1 MRTGEFMKYD
11 GVVIGGG
18 LVGLAAAWHFR
29 RLGPNR
35 VLVLE
40 QFDHGHTRG
49 SSHGTSRIIR
59 SAYPS
64 PAYVHLM
71 RAVTREEWPRLE
83 ALAGRQLVFP
93 CPACFFGRGALFDA
107 YAETMRAFPDE
118 VELLSGS
125 RAAPLFPALRLERV
139 DAIVDRTAGVLAAG
153 RTMNLLR
160 GLCEESGVEI
170 REGTRVTGWSFEP
183 EAIRVGYDG
192 GEVLARHIMVAA
204 GAWMPELLPFLRSRL
219 FVARQTIGYFRL
231 DGPMTV
237 GPFPVWC
244 YLGDAAN
251 DFYYGLPEFEREGVK
266 LARHLTANRSDD
278 PNVPAEP
285 DPRALD
291 DLHRFASARFMSPVL
306 EMTGSER
313 CLYTCTPTEDFI
325 IDRHPDDA
333 RMVFA
338 SACSGHGFK
347 FGPLTGRILA
357 ELVLMG
363 KTSVPEFEEHRATFA
378 IAP

>member
-1 MRTGEFMKYD
+1 MKYD

-18 LVGLAAAWHFR
+18 LVGMAAAWHFR
-29 RLGPNR
+29 RLGPTR

-40 QFDHGHTRG
+40 RFQHGHGQG

-83 ALAGRQLVFP
+83 SLAGTQLVFP
-93 CPACFFGRGALFDA
+93 CQACFFGRGALFDA
-107 YAETMRAFPDE
+107 YAGTMEGFPNE

-125 RAAPLFPALRLERV
+125 EAAPLFPSLRLEGV
-139 DAIVDRTAGVLAAG
+139 DAIVDRTAGVLAAR
-153 RTMNLLR
+153 RTMDTLR
-160 GLCEESGVEI
+160 AACDAAGVEFKENAPV
-170 REGTRVTGWSFEP
+170 REWSS
-183 EAIRVGYDG
+183 EADGIRVRFEG
-192 GEVLARHIMVAA
+192 GEVLARHVMVAA
-204 GAWMPELLPFLRSRL
+204 GAWIPDVLPFMSDRVL
-219 FVARQTIGYFRL
+219 VARQTIGYFRL
-231 DGPMTV
+231 DGPMSV
-237 GPFPVWC
+237 GRFPVWC
-244 YLGDAAN
+244 YLGDRAN
-251 DFYYGLPEFEREGVK
+251 DFYYGLPEFERDGVK
-266 LARHLTANRSDD
+266 LARHYTAEKSDD
-278 PNVPAEP
+278 PNSGAEP
-285 DPRALD
+285 DPAALE
-291 DLHRFASARFMSPVL
+291 DLLRFAKLRFTSPVL
-306 EMTGSER
+306 EMAGSET

-325 IDRHPDDA
+325 IDHHPDDA

-363 KTSVPEFEEHRATFA
+363 KTSIPEFEAYRETFA
-378 IAP
+378 LKQAGG